1 MEFVELAEAEVA
13 ELDFGCQSFL
23 QSWEMYRRYQQTG
36 REAYFVGVKWGTEI
50 VAAGLVSVRNW
61 HFGKKIFRVP
71 GGWLMD
77 YDSAKIK
84 EILAFLTEKAK
95 VFCQSR
101 GGIALEISPNIISE
115 PRDAHNN
122 VVEGQNHLGVKAEL
136 GKLGYKYLGE
146 FEQAKWTFTL
156 TVAGK
161 TAEELFKA
169 FRTDHRQR
177 IRRAERDGVR
187 VRELG
192 IDELG
197 VLKEIAAEAGERHG
211 FQDPDLMYYRS
222 MKEAFGDKIKFVVAE
237 MPTKGLEAQSGV
249 SGRSEGKT
257 LEKASGEPTG
267 QYVPLAAA
275 MFVNDGREIVYLY
288 SGSVR
293 KLQKYGGAHLIQWKM
308 IQEAIETGC
317 EKYNFY
323 GVYPVEGNGVYNFKL
338 GFRGQ
343 VEELL
348 GTFVLPLG
356 LLGKL
361 YAARLKPRE
370 YGAIH

>member
-1 MEFVELAEAEVA
+1 M
-13 ELDFGCQSFL
+13 
-23 QSWEMYRRYQQTG
+23 
-36 REAYFVGVKWGTEI
+36 
-50 VAAGLVSVRNW
+50 
-61 HFGKKIFRVP
+61 
-71 GGWLMD
+71 
-77 YDSAKIK
+77 
-84 EILAFLTEKAK
+84 
-95 VFCQSR
+95 
-101 GGIALEISPNIISE
+101 
-115 PRDAHNN
+115 
-122 VVEGQNHLGVKAEL
+122 
-136 GKLGYKYLGE
+136 
-146 FEQAKWTFTL
+146 
-156 TVAGK
+156 
-161 TAEELFKA
+161 
-169 FRTDHRQR
+169 
-177 IRRAERDGVR
+177 
-187 VRELG
+187 RELSV
-192 IDELG
+192 DELG
-197 VLKEIAAEAGERHG
+197 VLKDIAAEAGERHG

-237 MPTKGLEAQSGV
+237 MPAKGLEAQSGV
-249 SGRSEGKT
+249 SGRFEGKT

-275 MFVNDGREIVYLY
+275 MFVNDGHEIVYLY

-361 YAARLKPRE
+361 YAARLKPRK

>member
-1 MEFVELAEAEVA
+1 MEFVELTEAEVKG
-13 ELDFGCQSFL
+13 LQFGCQSFL
-23 QSWEMYRRYQQTG
+23 QSLEMWRRYQETG
-36 REAYFVGVKWGTEI
+36 REAYFVGVKAGRKI
-50 VAAGLVSVRNW
+50 VAAGLMSARKW

-77 YDSAKIK
+77 YDQVDYAGVLK
-84 EILAFLTEKAK
+84 FLTEQARE
-95 VFCQSR
+95 FCKNR
-101 GGIALEISPNIISE
+101 GGMALEISPNIIAQ

-122 VVEGQNHLGVKAEL
+122 VVEGANHLGVKTEL
-136 GKLGYKYLGE
+136 EGLGYKYLGE

-156 TVAGK
+156 NVKGK
-161 TAEELFKA
+161 TPEELFKA

-177 IRRAERDGVR
+177 IRRAERDEVR

-192 IDELG
+192 VDEIG
-197 VLKEIAAEAGERHG
+197 VLKEIAAEAGARHG
-211 FQDPDLMYYRS
+211 FQDPDLEYYRS
-222 MKEAFGDKIKFVVAE
+222 MKRAFGDKIKFMVAE
-237 MPTKGLEAQSGV
+237 LKG
-249 SGRSEGKT
+249 T
-257 LEKASGEPTG
+257 
-267 QYVPLAAA
+267 PLAAA
-275 MFVNDGREIVYLY
+275 MFMLDEKEIIYLY

-293 KLQKYGGAHLIQWKM
+293 QYQKYGGAHLMQWQM
-308 IQEAIETGC
+308 IQEAIERGC

-348 GTFVLPLG
+348 GTFVLSWG
-356 LLGKL
+356 LAGRI
-361 YAARLKPRE
+361 YAAHLKPHE

>member
-1 MEFVELAEAEVA
+1 MEFVELTETEVKA
-13 ELDFGCQSFL
+13 LRFDCQSFL
-23 QSWEMYRRYQQTG
+23 QTLEMWRRYQKTG
-36 REAYFVGVKWGTEI
+36 REAYFVGVKDNKKI
-50 VAAGLVSVRNW
+50 VAAGLMSARKW
-61 HFGKKIFRVP
+61 RFGKKVFRVP

-77 YDSAKIK
+77 YDKTDYAEVLK
-84 EILAFLTEKAK
+84 FLTEKARE
-95 VFCQSR
+95 FCKNR
-101 GGIALEISPNIISE
+101 GGIALEISPNIISQ

-122 VVEGQNHLGVKAEL
+122 VVEGANHLEVKAEL
-136 GKLGYKYLGE
+136 ERLGYKYLGE

-156 TVAGK
+156 DVKEK
-161 TAEELFKA
+161 TPEELFKA

-177 IRRAERDGVR
+177 IRRAERDGVQ

-192 IDELG
+192 VDEIG

-211 FQDPDLMYYRS
+211 FQDPDLEYYRS
-222 MKEAFGDKIKFVVAE
+222 MKDAFGDKIKFMVAE
-237 MPTKGLEAQSGV
+237 LDGT
-249 SGRSEGKT
+249 
-257 LEKASGEPTG
+257 
-267 QYVPLAAA
+267 PLAAA
-275 MFVNDGREIVYLY
+275 MFMIDDKEIIYLY

-293 KLQKYGGAHLIQWKM
+293 KYQKYGGAHLMQWRM
-308 IQEAIETGC
+308 IQEAIQRGC

-348 GTFVLPLG
+348 GTFVLSWG
-356 LLGKL
+356 LLGWV
-361 YAARLKPRE
+361 YAVRLQSHE